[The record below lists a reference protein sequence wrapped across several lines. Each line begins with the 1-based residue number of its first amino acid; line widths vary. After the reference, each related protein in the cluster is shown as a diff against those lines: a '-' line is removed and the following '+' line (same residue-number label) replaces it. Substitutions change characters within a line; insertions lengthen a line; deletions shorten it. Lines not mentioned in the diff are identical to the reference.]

1 MERRPPRK
9 RGNAAQQQTITKEMK
24 KWQECSY
31 TTTASSPTRTPG

>member
-9 RGNAAQQQTITKEMK
+9 RGNAAQQQTITKELK

-31 TTTASSPTRTPG
+31 TTTASSQTRTPR